1 MSGVAGQPARRASM
15 TERLR
20 PADRI
25 KQRRDF
31 RRVQGSGVRAH
42 TRHFL
47 LTLAPSAHGPGRVG
61 VTVTRKIGNAVARN
75 HVKRV
80 VREVYR
86 RNRDLFPPGVDV
98 VFIAKRGAPQIDYA
112 TLREEVRRARR
123 TLFRKAAELGTADV
137 SLALAAD

>member
-1 MSGVAGQPARRASM
+1 M

-20 PADRI
+20 PSDRI

-31 RRVQGSGVRAH
+31 RRVQGSGVRVH

-47 LTLAPSAHGPGRVG
+47 LTLGVSPHPAGRVG
-61 VTVTRKIGNAVARN
+61 ITVTRRVGNAVERN
-75 HVKRV
+75 RVKRV

-86 RNRDLFPPGVDV
+86 RERDWFPAGVDV
-98 VFIAKRGAPQIDYA
+98 VFIAKRGAPTVDYA

-123 TLFRKAAELGTADV
+123 TLQRKAAELSPGEVPLARGAD
-137 SLALAAD
+137 